1 MFILMA
7 LVGLAMFVCYIM
19 VLIRLFKS
27 AGALQGIIGIICGLW
42 TFIWGWMNAAKEGIK
57 NIMMIW
63 TGLMVLYIILGALGG
78 FAALSGMRGT
88 P

>member
-63 TGLMVLYIILGALGG
+63 TGLMVVYIILGALGG
-78 FAALSGMRGT
+78 FAALSMRGM

>member
-1 MFILMA
+1 
-7 LVGLAMFVCYIM
+7 M

-78 FAALSGMRGT
+78 FAALSTRGM

>member
-78 FAALSGMRGT
+78 FAALSTRGM